1 MMQRVVEEL
10 EKASDVVAAKEG
22 EGDHYVQLSWG
33 CSYWIVLNLIF
44 VD

>member
-1 MMQRVVEEL
+1 MMRRVVEEL

-22 EGDHYVQLSWG
+22 EGDHHVLSWG
-33 CSYWIVLNLIF
+33 CSYWIILNLIF